1 MPHKQDI
8 DIETLL
14 QEAANRKD
22 IKSKAKTN
30 TTAQDLRSQVL
41 DHSVFM
47 IEKLQKSIHNKDED
61 ISAQQ
66 AKAYELLWPIIDNLI
81 SKTEDL
87 KSIKAKNA
95 SEIILAVSQGRISLS
110 EAKAMMELFK
120 DQLTIEELPKIMEI
134 LNKNES

>member
-87 KSIKAKNA
+87 KCIKAKNA